1 MKLRLTGTEAECAR
15 LTFLLRYGPPDL
27 KVVEVS
33 PPYPNRG
40 DSRQVRVYLEARVLD
55 VNPLVNRTF
64 YSLQDQDGRPLLVD
78 AWATRWRWAREHRAG

>member
-27 KVVEVS
+27 EITEVS

-40 DSRQVRVYLEARVLD
+40 DSAQVRVYLDARVLD
-55 VNPLVNRTF
+55 VNPLVDRTF
-64 YSLQDQDGRPLLVD
+64 YSLQDQDGNPLLTD
-78 AWATRWRWAREHRAG
+78 AWGNPVEVGR